1 MNSLKQLDV
10 QAIDKNLPQVLA
22 FIDEQLDAAD
32 CPKKIKIQIDLAV
45 EEIFVN
51 IAHYA
56 YDPDI
61 GTATVRVDVLGD
73 PPSVDITFIDNG
85 IPYDPLAK
93 QDPNVKLPA
102 KDRKI
107 GGLGIFMVKK
117 NMDDVKYEYIDGHN
131 ILTMKKGLIV

>member
-1 MNSLKQLDV
+1 LKQLDV

>member
-22 FIDEQLDAAD
+22 FVDEQLDAAD

-85 IPYDPLAK
+85 VPYDPLAK

-102 KDRKI
+102 RERKI

>member
-1 MNSLKQLDV
+1 MKQLDV

-102 KDRKI
+102 RERKI

>member
-1 MNSLKQLDV
+1 MKQLDV

-22 FIDEQLDAAD
+22 FVDEQLDAAD

-56 YDPDI
+56 YDPNI

-102 KDRKI
+102 RERKI

>member
-1 MNSLKQLDV
+1 MKQLDV

-22 FIDEQLDAAD
+22 FVDEQLDAAD
-32 CPKKIKIQIDLAV
+32 CPKKIKIQIDMAV

-102 KDRKI
+102 RERKI

>member
-1 MNSLKQLDV
+1 MKQLDV

-22 FIDEQLDAAD
+22 FVDEQLDAAD

-61 GTATVRVDVLGD
+61 GTAIVRVDVLGD

-102 KDRKI
+102 RERKI

>member
-22 FIDEQLDAAD
+22 FVDEQLDAAD

-93 QDPNVKLPA
+93 EDPNVRLPA

>member
-1 MNSLKQLDV
+1 MKQLDV

-22 FIDEQLDAAD
+22 FVDEQLDAAD

-93 QDPNVKLPA
+93 QDPNVRLPA
-102 KDRKI
+102 KERKI

>member
-1 MNSLKQLDV
+1 MKQLDV

-22 FIDEQLDAAD
+22 FVDEQLDAAD

-93 QDPNVKLPA
+93 EDPNVKLPA
-102 KDRKI
+102 RERKI

>member
-51 IAHYA
+51 ISRYA

-61 GTATVRVDVLGD
+61 GTATVRIDVLGD

-93 QDPNVKLPA
+93 EDPNVKLPA
-102 KDRKI
+102 RERKI

>member
-1 MNSLKQLDV
+1 MKQLDV

-22 FIDEQLDAAD
+22 FVDEQLDAAD

-102 KDRKI
+102 RERKI

>member
-1 MNSLKQLDV
+1 MKQLDV

-22 FIDEQLDAAD
+22 FVDEQLDAAD

-45 EEIFVN
+45 EEIFIN

-102 KDRKI
+102 RDRKI

>member
-1 MNSLKQLDV
+1 MKQLDV

-22 FIDEQLDAAD
+22 FVDEQLDAAD

-93 QDPNVKLPA
+93 EDPNVRLPA

>member
-93 QDPNVKLPA
+93 EDPNVKLPA
-102 KDRKI
+102 KDRRI